1 MALADCQRAEQG
13 IVFISEIK
21 EWFLLPVAPVYLHW
35 SFSIHS
41 YKIKAGNGKWLYSAQ
56 PEGVGGRGGDGAA
69 PGSCAGNSP
78 VRGGVGGL

>member
-21 EWFLLPVAPVYLHW
+21 ECFLLPVAPVYLHW

-41 YKIKAGNGKWLYSAQ
+41 YKIKTGNGKL
-56 PEGVGGRGGDGAA
+56 
-69 PGSCAGNSP
+69 
-78 VRGGVGGL
+78 L